1 MKKKN
6 RLLKWLLIAVGALIL
21 LVIIGKKAGW
31 IGGEEKK
38 NVTTEKVK
46 KRDVTEIVSAS
57 GKIQPEVEIKI
68 SPDVS
73 GEIVELNVKEGDRV
87 KKGELLVRILPDIY
101 QSFVDRAVAAVNSSK
116 ANLENAKSR
125 LIQAKS
131 QFEKSNLTFDRTKKL
146 YDEKLISASDW
157 ETTKSANEVAK
168 AEVDAAQQN
177 VSAAD
182 FGVRS
187 AEASQK
193 EAQDNLRKTTIYAP
207 VDGTVSKLNV
217 EKGERV
223 VGTSQMAGTEIL
235 VLANL
240 NEMEVNVDVN
250 ENDIVRVHV
259 GDTATIEV
267 DAYLGKK
274 FKGAV
279 TEVANSANIQGLSVD
294 QVTNFTVKIR
304 ILRESYEEIIEK
316 DHPERSVFHPGMSAT
331 VDIQTMKAANVFSVP
346 IQAVTT
352 RDTSDKSM
360 KNNMQGDGMEDEDKI
375 KVVDEKDKKVPE
387 EKKDIECVFV
397 VEGNKV
403 KLTPVTTG
411 IQDNNY
417 IQIKSGLKDGQEV
430 VSAPYNLIARQL
442 KDGDQ
447 IERVKK
453 DQLYSKG
460 AK

>member
-6 RLLKWLLIAVGALIL
+6 NILKWMLIAVGVLI
-21 LVIIGKKAGW
+21 VFAIVGKQAGW

-38 NVTTEKVK
+38 KVNTEKAK
-46 KRDVTEIVSAS
+46 KHDIIEIVSAS
-57 GKIQPEVEIKI
+57 GKIQPEVEVKI

-73 GEIVELNVKEGDRV
+73 GEIVELNIKEGDRV
-87 KKGELLVRILPDIY
+87 TKGQLLIRILPDIY
-101 QSFVDRAVAAVNSSK
+101 QSYVDRTFAALNSSK

-125 LIQAKS
+125 RIQAVS
-131 QFEKSNLTFDRTKKL
+131 QFEKSRLNFERTRKL

-157 ETTKSANEVAK
+157 ETVKSSHEVAE
-168 AEVDAAQQN
+168 AEVEAGKQSVDAAE
-177 VSAAD
+177 

-187 AEASQK
+187 AEASLK
-193 EAQDNLRKTTIYAP
+193 EAQDNLRKTSIFAP
-207 VDGTVSKLNV
+207 VTGTISKLNV

-223 VGTSQMAGTEIL
+223 VGTSQMAGTELL
-235 VLANL
+235 VIANL

-274 FKGAV
+274 FKGVV
-279 TEVANSANIQGLSVD
+279 TEVAKSANVQGISVD
-294 QVTNFTVKIR
+294 QVTNFTVKVR
-304 ILRESYEEIIEK
+304 ILRESYEEMADSE
-316 DHPERSVFHPGMSAT
+316 HPDDGVFHPGMSAT
-331 VDIQTMKAANVFSVP
+331 VDIRTRKTSDALSVP

-352 RDTSDKSM
+352 RDTTGKSDM
-360 KNNMQGDGMEDEDKI
+360 KQNEMGSGMDEDAV
-375 KVVDEKDKKVPE
+375 KVTDDKEKTAPE

-397 VEGNKV
+397 VEGGKV
-403 KLTPVTTG
+403 KLTAVTTG

-417 IQIKSGLKDGQEV
+417 IHVKSGLKEGQEV

-442 KDGDQ
+442 KDGDL
-447 IERVKK
+447 IEKVKK
-453 DQLYSKG
+453 DELYGGK
-460 AK
+460 K